1 MANLSF
7 KIATNTVCSS
17 IFQARFYWQFS
28 LVNCWLRKASRIQ
41 IIDTEYLDKE
51 ASEHQDLK
59 DGRAGDASE
68 CWSAGSV
75 LGARHSSAPGVWLI
89 RSAFPFVF
97 KLDRRNRS
105 PRSLLV
111 SIHLLNEN
119 LSSTPSCR
127 LSRRSLG
134 GASSARAATYTIPQ
148 RFPHCT
154 SHQLHQA
161 SHLGALKNGWKRTC
175 RTKAMLTLQ
184 TLPACIS
191 GRKMSYEICHVV
203 FQTSGKVVQ

>member
-1 MANLSF
+1 MLIS
-7 KIATNTVCSS
+7 
-17 IFQARFYWQFS
+17 W
-28 LVNCWLRKASRIQ
+28 
-41 IIDTEYLDKE
+41 
-51 ASEHQDLK
+51 
-59 DGRAGDASE
+59 
-68 CWSAGSV
+68 

-134 GASSARAATYTIPQ
+134 GAGSARAATYAVPQ
-148 RFPHCT
+148 LFSSLYLPP
-154 SHQLHQA
+154 A
-161 SHLGALKNGWKRTC
+161 SPNIAVMRLKNGLVLCTNIY
-175 RTKAMLTLQ
+175 
-184 TLPACIS
+184 PS
-191 GRKMSYEICHVV
+191 NVGRKCTYVHITSPGSVSRSLCLSAALDY
-203 FQTSGKVVQ
+203 QTEVQRF

>member
-1 MANLSF
+1 MLIS
-7 KIATNTVCSS
+7 
-17 IFQARFYWQFS
+17 W
-28 LVNCWLRKASRIQ
+28 
-41 IIDTEYLDKE
+41 
-51 ASEHQDLK
+51 
-59 DGRAGDASE
+59 
-68 CWSAGSV
+68 

-134 GASSARAATYTIPQ
+134 GAGSARAATYAVPQ
-148 RFPHCT
+148 LFSSLYLPP
-154 SHQLHQA
+154 A
-161 SHLGALKNGWKRTC
+161 SPNIAVMRLKNGLVLCTNIYPSNVGRKCTC
-175 RTKAMLTLQ
+175 LTKAMSASQARVQSLGHSVSRQLWTTKQ
-184 TLPACIS
+184 KVRGSSPSSVIMPSS
-191 GRKMSYEICHVV
+191 GP
-203 FQTSGKVVQ
+203 